1 MDEVIGILSIT
12 IVDAKDLPSMDLNGK
27 ADPYTEI
34 HFGGKKVFKTDIIK
48 KTLTPVWN
56 QTHKLLVRQ
65 SESNYQLTFKVW
77 DWDKATH
84 NDFIGEVNIDVK
96 TLITSIIYDQ
106 TIEIHKKD
114 KDRGK
119 LHILSKL
126 ITLEE
131 VSNAFWSSILTHFSI
146 DGDNTLNEIEFV
158 ALITTLDPDYPEPDI
173 NLLFKKSDL
182 DGDGTISITELEHL
196 FFNTPEGKTL
206 TKHLLADNLDLMWEA
221 YAVSD
226 SFSTIADNIFHK
238 DFQNSLKDST
248 SDHGHTKKIKTILVH
263 NRESGKLEVEK
274 IPNYI
279 QVSLRVMYSTSAG
292 RTAVGNSKV
301 KKLMKYLTSKT
312 GRKYDNPDSV
322 KEIPNFIKFHDLN
335 TAEILDPITSFK
347 NFNEFFFRKLKP
359 SARPVFEP
367 TNPKNAVCPADCRLH
382 VFPTLKIATELW
394 IKGKNFQIGSLIQ
407 DEQLASQYEDGSL
420 VIARLAPQDYHRFHV
435 PVTGIIGPSKPIDGT
450 YFTVNP
456 IAIREDV
463 DVYCENKRC
472 VTQIDSE
479 YFGKVLFISVGATLV
494 GSINLTT
501 TEGQHVQKGDEQGYF
516 AFGGST
522 ILLLFKKNT
531 IQFDAD
537 LIINSAKPIETL
549 VKVGTSLGNSVL

>member
-1 MDEVIGILSIT
+1 MDEIIGVLSIT
-12 IVDAKDLPSMDLNGK
+12 IVDAKDLPKMDLNGH

-34 HFGGKKVFKTDIIK
+34 HFGGKKIFKTETIK
-48 KTLTPVWN
+48 KTLSPTWN
-56 QTHKLLVRQ
+56 ATHKILIHK
-65 SESNYQLTFKVW
+65 SEENYHLTFKVW
-77 DWDKATH
+77 DWDKATQ
-84 NDFIGEVNIDVK
+84 NDFIGETTLDVK
-96 TLITSIIYDQ
+96 SLLDNIIVDQ
-106 TIEIHKKD
+106 NYNIMKKE
-114 KDRGK
+114 KERGK

-126 ITLEE
+126 ITKEE

-146 DGDNTLNEIEFV
+146 DGDNTLNEFEFV

-182 DGDGTISITELEHL
+182 DGDGTISIKELENL
-196 FFNTPEGKTL
+196 FFSTPEGKAL

-238 DFQNSLKDST
+238 DFQNSLKETD
-248 SDHGHTKKIKTILVH
+248 GHHKKVKTILVH
-263 NRESGKLEVEK
+263 NRENGKLDIEK
-274 IPNYI
+274 IPSYI

-292 RTAVGNSKV
+292 RSAVNNSKV
-301 KKLMKYLTSKT
+301 KKLMKYLTAKT
-312 GRKYDNPDSV
+312 GKKYNNPDSV
-322 KEIPNFIKFHDLN
+322 KEIPHFIKFHELN
-335 TAEILDPITSFK
+335 TQEILDPLTSFK
-347 NFNEFFFRKLKP
+347 TFNEFFYRKLKP

-394 IKGKNFQIGSLIQ
+394 IKGKSFQIASLIQ
-407 DEQLASQYEDGSL
+407 DEQLAQQYEDGSL

-456 IAIREDV
+456 IAIREDI

-501 TEGQHVQKGDEQGYF
+501 TEGQHVTKGDEQGYF

-531 IQFDAD
+531 IQFDTD
-537 LIINSAKPIETL
+537 LIVNSTKPIETL